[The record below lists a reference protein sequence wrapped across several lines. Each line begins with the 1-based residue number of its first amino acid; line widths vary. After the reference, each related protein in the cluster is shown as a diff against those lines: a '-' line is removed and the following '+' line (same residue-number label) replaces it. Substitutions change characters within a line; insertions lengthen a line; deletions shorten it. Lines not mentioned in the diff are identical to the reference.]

1 MKPITNK
8 RRVVTMEEKET
19 IIALIYDFDKT
30 LCTKD
35 MQEYT
40 FLPNLGANPKDF
52 WEEVDKLALEN
63 DMDKILACLYMM
75 VKKSEELGKPIK
87 REDFNKYGK
96 EIEFF
101 KGVEDW
107 FTRINKYGESLNV
120 KIEHY
125 IISSG
130 QKEIIEGTS
139 ISKYFK
145 EIFASEFLY
154 KNGKAVWPA
163 MAVNYTTKTQ
173 FLARI
178 NKGVLDI
185 SDDITLNNRMLAEDR
200 RISSKNMIY
209 IGDGITDIPSM
220 RMTHENGGYS
230 IAVYQENKDSVA
242 NTLLKDDR
250 VDFAVLADYRENS
263 ELDTLIKNI
272 IEKMAINTKLYNEH
286 KKQLEIK
293 NKRYN

>member
-1 MKPITNK
+1 MKD
-8 RRVVTMEEKET
+8 KET

-40 FLPNLGANPKDF
+40 FIPKLGIKSNEF
-52 WEEVDKLALEN
+52 WKSVDELALEN
-63 DMDKILACLYMM
+63 KMDKTLAYLYVML
-75 VKKSEELGKPIK
+75 KKSEELRHPLTRKDFEECGK
-87 REDFNKYGK
+87 D
-96 EIEFF
+96 IEYF

-107 FTRINKYGESLNV
+107 FKRINEYGKKLGV
-120 KIEHY
+120 TIEHY

-130 QKEIIEGTS
+130 NKEIIENTK
-139 ISKYFK
+139 ISKNFK

-154 KNGKAVWPA
+154 VNGIAVWPSV
-163 MAVNYTTKTQ
+163 AVNYTTKTQ

-185 SDDITLNNRMLAEDR
+185 SDDITLNNKMLADDR
-200 RISSKNMIY
+200 RISNKNMIY

-230 IAVYQENKDSVA
+230 IAVYQKDKQDVA
-242 NTLLKDDR
+242 NTLLQDKR
-250 VDFAVLADYRENS
+250 VDYKVLADYAEGS
-263 ELDTLIKNI
+263 ELDNIIKNI
-272 IEKMAINTKLYNEH
+272 IEKMVISTKLYNEH
-286 KKQLEIK
+286 KKQLIT
-293 NKRYN
+293 NK

>member
-1 MKPITNK
+1 MKVITNK
-8 RRVVTMEEKET
+8 ELSMENKET
-19 IIALIYDFDKT
+19 IVALIYDFDKT

-40 FLPNLGANPKDF
+40 FLPNIGIDPKDF
-52 WEEVDKLALEN
+52 WQEVDNIAIKN

-75 VKKSEELGKPIK
+75 LKKSDEAGIPIK
-87 REDFNKYGK
+87 REDFNRYGK

-101 KGVEDW
+101 KGVTTW
-107 FTRINKYGESLNV
+107 FKRINEFGKSLNI

-130 QKEIIEGTS
+130 QKEIIEGTT

-154 KNGKAVWPA
+154 IDEKAVWPA

-173 FLARI
+173 FIARI

-185 SDDITLNNRMLAEDR
+185 SDDTTLNKKMLEEER
-200 RISSKNMIY
+200 RIPKKNMIY
-209 IGDGITDIPSM
+209 IGDGFTDIPSM

-230 IAVYQENKDSVA
+230 IAVYQENKKSVA
-242 NTLLKDDR
+242 KTLLKDNR
-250 VDFAVLADYRENS
+250 IDFATLADYSENS
-263 ELDTLIKNI
+263 DLERLIKKI
-272 IEKMAINTKLYNEH
+272 IQTMAIGTELYYEH
-286 KKQLEIK
+286 QKQVQENI
-293 NKRYN
+293 

>member
-1 MKPITNK
+1 MGN
-8 RRVVTMEEKET
+8 KET

-40 FLPNLGANPKDF
+40 FIPNLGINPKEF
-52 WEEVDKLALEN
+52 WQEADELALN
-63 DMDKILACLYMM
+63 NKMDKILACLYMM
-75 VKKSEELGKPIK
+75 LKKSEEKGKSIH
-87 REDFNKYGK
+87 REDFKKYGQ

-101 KGVEDW
+101 KGVENW
-107 FTRINKYGESLNV
+107 FLRINEYGKSKGI

-130 QKEIIEGTS
+130 QKEIIEGTT

-154 KNGKAVWPA
+154 IDGKAIWPA

-178 NKGVLDI
+178 NKGVLDV
-185 SDDITLNNRMLAEDR
+185 SDDETLNDKMLAEDR
-200 RISSKNMIY
+200 RISTKNMIY
-209 IGDGITDIPSM
+209 IGDGFTDVPSM
-220 RMTHENGGYS
+220 RMTHDNGGYS
-230 IAVYQENKDSVA
+230 IAVYQENTKA
-242 NTLLKDDR
+242 TARKLLKDNR
-250 VDFAVLADYRENS
+250 VDFAVLADYQENS
-263 ELDTLIKNI
+263 KLDLLIKDI
-272 IEKMAINTKLYNEH
+272 IDKMAISTKLNQEH
-286 KKQLEIK
+286 KKNI
-293 NKRYN
+293 NSIC

>member
-1 MKPITNK
+1 
-8 RRVVTMEEKET
+8 MENKET
-19 IIALIYDFDKT
+19 IVALIYDFDKT

-40 FLPNLGANPKDF
+40 FLPNIGINPKDF
-52 WEEVDKLALEN
+52 WQEVDNIAIKN

-75 VKKSEELGKPIK
+75 LKKSDEAGIPIK
-87 REDFNKYGK
+87 RENFNRYGK

-101 KGVEDW
+101 KGVTTW
-107 FTRINKYGESLNV
+107 FERINEFGKSLNI

-130 QKEIIEGTS
+130 QKEIIEGTT

-154 KNGKAVWPA
+154 IDEKAVWPA

-173 FLARI
+173 FIARI

-185 SDDITLNNRMLAEDR
+185 SDDTTLNRKMLEEER
-200 RISSKNMIY
+200 RIPKKNMIY
-209 IGDGITDIPSM
+209 IGDGFTDIPSM

-230 IAVYQENKDSVA
+230 IAVYQENKKSVA
-242 NTLLKDDR
+242 KTLLKDNR
-250 VDFAVLADYRENS
+250 IDFATLADYQENS
-263 ELDTLIKNI
+263 DLDNLIKKI
-272 IEKMAINTKLYNEH
+272 IQTMAIGTELYYEH
-286 KKQLEIK
+286 KKQIK
-293 NKRYN
+293 ESI

>member
-1 MKPITNK
+1 
-8 RRVVTMEEKET
+8 MENKET
-19 IIALIYDFDKT
+19 IVALIYDFDKT

-40 FLPNLGANPKDF
+40 FLPNIGIDPKDF
-52 WEEVDKLALEN
+52 WQEVDNIAIKN

-75 VKKSEELGKPIK
+75 LKKSDEAGIPIK
-87 REDFNKYGK
+87 RENFNKYGK

-101 KGVEDW
+101 KGVTTW
-107 FTRINKYGESLNV
+107 FERINEFCKSLNI

-130 QKEIIEGTS
+130 QKEIIEGTT

-154 KNGKAVWPA
+154 IDEKAVWPA

-173 FLARI
+173 FIARI

-185 SDDITLNNRMLAEDR
+185 SDDSTLNRRMLAEDR
-200 RISSKNMIY
+200 RISNKNMIY
-209 IGDGITDIPSM
+209 IGDGFTDIPSM
-220 RMTHENGGYS
+220 RMTHANGGYS
-230 IAVYQENKDSVA
+230 IAVYQENNKEVA
-242 NTLLKDDR
+242 KTLLQDDR
-250 VDFAVLADYRENS
+250 VDFATLADYSENS
-263 ELDTLIKNI
+263 DLERLIKKI
-272 IEKMAINTKLYNEH
+272 IQTMAIGTELYYEH
-286 KKQLEIK
+286 QKQVQENI
-293 NKRYN
+293 

>member
-1 MKPITNK
+1 
-8 RRVVTMEEKET
+8 MENKET

-40 FLPNLGANPKDF
+40 FIPNLGIDPKDF
-52 WEEVDKLALEN
+52 WEEVDRIALEN

-75 VKKSEELGKPIK
+75 VKKSEEQGHALT
-87 REDFNKYGK
+87 REDFNNCGK
-96 EIEFF
+96 SIEFF

-107 FTRINKYGESLNV
+107 FTRINDYGKSIGV
-120 KIEHY
+120 TIEHY

-130 QKEIIEGTS
+130 NKEIIEATP

-154 KNGKAVWPA
+154 INGKAVWPA
-163 MAVNYTTKTQ
+163 MSVNYTTKTQ
-173 FLARI
+173 FLSRI

-185 SDDITLNNRMLAEDR
+185 SDDVTLNNKMLAEDR
-200 RISSKNMIY
+200 RISNKNMIY

-220 RMTHENGGYS
+220 RMTNTNGGYS
-230 IAVYQENKDSVA
+230 IAVYQENKEA
-242 NTLLKDDR
+242 TAKELLRDKR
-250 VDFAVLADYRENS
+250 VEYIALADYS
-263 ELDTLIKNI
+263 EGSNLDYLIKTI
-272 IEKMAINTKLYNEH
+272 INKMNVSTKLYNEH
-286 KKQLEIK
+286 KRQSDNVK
-293 NKRYN
+293 

>member
-1 MKPITNK
+1 
-8 RRVVTMEEKET
+8 MENKET
-19 IIALIYDFDKT
+19 IVALIYDFDKT

-40 FLPNLGANPKDF
+40 FLPNIGIDPKDF
-52 WEEVDKLALEN
+52 WQEVDDIAIKN

-75 VKKSEELGKPIK
+75 LKKSDEAGIPIK

-101 KGVEDW
+101 KGVTTW
-107 FTRINKYGESLNV
+107 FERINEFGKSLNI

-130 QKEIIEGTS
+130 QKEIIEGTE

-154 KNGKAVWPA
+154 IDKKAVWPA

-173 FLARI
+173 FIARI

-185 SDDITLNNRMLAEDR
+185 SDDTTLNRKMIEEER
-200 RISSKNMIY
+200 RIPKKNMIY
-209 IGDGITDIPSM
+209 IGDGFTDIPSM

-230 IAVYQENKDSVA
+230 IAVYQENKKSVA
-242 NTLLKDDR
+242 KTLLKDNR
-250 VDFAVLADYRENS
+250 IDFATLADYQENS
-263 ELDTLIKNI
+263 DLERLIKKI
-272 IEKMAINTKLYNEH
+272 IYSMAIGTELYYEH
-286 KKQLEIK
+286 KKQIK
-293 NKRYN
+293 ESI

>member
-1 MKPITNK
+1 MRSN
-8 RRVVTMEEKET
+8 ET

-40 FLPNLGANPKDF
+40 FIPNLGIKASEF
-52 WEEVDKLALEN
+52 WDEVEKVAIDN
-63 DMDKILACLYMM
+63 NMDKTIAYLYMM
-75 VKKSEELGKPIK
+75 IKKSNDLGHDIK
-87 REDFNKYGK
+87 REDFIKCG
-96 EIEFF
+96 EDIEYF

-107 FTRINKYGESLNV
+107 FSRINKYGEELGV

-130 QKEIIEGTS
+130 NKEIIENSS

-154 KNGKAVWPA
+154 VDNKAVWPA

-173 FLARI
+173 FLVRI

-185 SDDITLNNRMLAEDR
+185 SDDVTLNNKMVDDDR
-200 RISSKNMIY
+200 RISNKNMIY
-209 IGDGITDIPSM
+209 IGDGITDIPCM
-220 RMTHENGGYS
+220 TMTHKNGGCS
-230 IAVYQENKDSVA
+230 IAVYREHKDKIA
-242 NTLLKDDR
+242 YNLLEDDR
-250 VDFAVLADYRENS
+250 VDFIALADYTEGS
-263 ELDTLIKNI
+263 KLDKLVKGTID
-272 IEKMAINTKLYNEH
+272 KMAITSQLYNEH
-286 KKQLEIK
+286 KKQLIK
-293 NKRYN
+293 K

>member
-1 MKPITNK
+1 
-8 RRVVTMEEKET
+8 MENKET
-19 IIALIYDFDKT
+19 IVALIYDFDKT

-40 FLPNLGANPKDF
+40 FLPNIGIDPKDF
-52 WEEVDKLALEN
+52 WQEVDNIAIKN

-75 VKKSEELGKPIK
+75 LKKSDEAGIPIK
-87 REDFNKYGK
+87 REDFNRYGK

-101 KGVEDW
+101 KGVTTW
-107 FTRINKYGESLNV
+107 FERINEFGKSLNI

-130 QKEIIEGTS
+130 QKEIIEGTT

-154 KNGKAVWPA
+154 IDEKAVWPA

-173 FLARI
+173 FIARI

-185 SDDITLNNRMLAEDR
+185 SDDTTLNKKMLEEER
-200 RISSKNMIY
+200 RIPKKNMIY
-209 IGDGITDIPSM
+209 IGDGFTDIPSM

-230 IAVYQENKDSVA
+230 IAVYQENKKSVA
-242 NTLLKDDR
+242 KTLLKDNR
-250 VDFAVLADYRENS
+250 IDFATLADYQENS
-263 ELDTLIKNI
+263 DLENLIKKI
-272 IEKMAINTKLYNEH
+272 IQTMAIGTELYYEH
-286 KKQLEIK
+286 KKQIK
-293 NKRYN
+293 ESI

>member
-1 MKPITNK
+1 
-8 RRVVTMEEKET
+8 MENKET
-19 IIALIYDFDKT
+19 IVALIYDFDKT

-40 FLPNLGANPKDF
+40 FLPNIGINPKDF
-52 WEEVDKLALEN
+52 WQEVDNIAIKN

-75 VKKSEELGKPIK
+75 LKKSDEAGIPIK
-87 REDFNKYGK
+87 REDFNRYGK

-101 KGVEDW
+101 KGVTTW
-107 FTRINKYGESLNV
+107 FERINEFGKSLNI

-130 QKEIIEGTS
+130 QKEIIEGTT

-154 KNGKAVWPA
+154 IDEKAVWPA

-173 FLARI
+173 FIARI

-185 SDDITLNNRMLAEDR
+185 SDDTTLNRKMLEEER
-200 RISSKNMIY
+200 RIPKKNMIY
-209 IGDGITDIPSM
+209 IGDGFTDIPSM

-230 IAVYQENKDSVA
+230 IAVYQENKKSVA
-242 NTLLKDDR
+242 KTLLKDNR
-250 VDFAVLADYRENS
+250 IDFATLADYQENS
-263 ELDTLIKNI
+263 DLDNLIKKI
-272 IEKMAINTKLYNEH
+272 IQTMAIGTELYYEH
-286 KKQLEIK
+286 KKQIK
-293 NKRYN
+293 ESI

>member
-1 MKPITNK
+1 
-8 RRVVTMEEKET
+8 MENKET
-19 IIALIYDFDKT
+19 IVALIYDFDKT

-40 FLPNLGANPKDF
+40 FLPNIGIDPKDF
-52 WEEVDKLALEN
+52 WQEVDNIAIKN

-75 VKKSEELGKPIK
+75 LKKSDEAGIPIK
-87 REDFNKYGK
+87 REDFNRYGK

-101 KGVEDW
+101 KGVTTW
-107 FTRINKYGESLNV
+107 FERINEFGKSLNI

-130 QKEIIEGTS
+130 QKEIIEGTT

-154 KNGKAVWPA
+154 IDEKAVWPA

-173 FLARI
+173 FIARI

-185 SDDITLNNRMLAEDR
+185 SDDTTLNRKMLEEER
-200 RISSKNMIY
+200 RIPKKNMIY
-209 IGDGITDIPSM
+209 IGDGFTDIPSM

-230 IAVYQENKDSVA
+230 IAVYQENKKSVA
-242 NTLLKDDR
+242 KTLLKDNR
-250 VDFAVLADYRENS
+250 IDFATLADYQENS
-263 ELDTLIKNI
+263 DLDNLIKKI
-272 IEKMAINTKLYNEH
+272 IQTMAIGTELYYEH
-286 KKQLEIK
+286 KKQIK
-293 NKRYN
+293 ESI

>member
-1 MKPITNK
+1 
-8 RRVVTMEEKET
+8 MENKET
-19 IIALIYDFDKT
+19 IVALIYDFDKT

-40 FLPNLGANPKDF
+40 FLPNIGIDPKDF
-52 WEEVDKLALEN
+52 WQEVDNLAIKN

-75 VKKSEELGKPIK
+75 LKKSDEAGIPIK

-101 KGVEDW
+101 KGVTTW
-107 FTRINKYGESLNV
+107 FERINEFGKSLNI

-130 QKEIIEGTS
+130 QKEIIEGTT

-154 KNGKAVWPA
+154 IDEKAVWPA

-173 FLARI
+173 FIARI

-185 SDDITLNNRMLAEDR
+185 SDDSTLNRRMKNRVR
-200 RISSKNMIY
+200 K
-209 IGDGITDIPSM
+209 
-220 RMTHENGGYS
+220 YS
-230 IAVYQENKDSVA
+230 FFI
-242 NTLLKDDR
+242 
-250 VDFAVLADYRENS
+250 
-263 ELDTLIKNI
+263 
-272 IEKMAINTKLYNEH
+272 
-286 KKQLEIK
+286 
-293 NKRYN
+293 

>member
-1 MKPITNK
+1 MGN
-8 RRVVTMEEKET
+8 KET

-40 FLPNLGANPKDF
+40 FIPNLGINPKEF
-52 WEEVDKLALEN
+52 WQEADELALN
-63 DMDKILACLYMM
+63 NKMDKILACLYMM
-75 VKKSEELGKPIK
+75 LKKSEEKGKSIH
-87 REDFNKYGK
+87 REDFKKYGQ

-101 KGVEDW
+101 KGVENW
-107 FTRINKYGESLNV
+107 FLRINEYGKSKGI

-130 QKEIIEGTS
+130 QKEIIEGTT

-154 KNGKAVWPA
+154 IDGKAIWPA

-178 NKGVLDI
+178 NKGVLDV
-185 SDDITLNNRMLAEDR
+185 SDDETLNDKMLAEDR
-200 RISSKNMIY
+200 RISTKNMIY
-209 IGDGITDIPSM
+209 IGDGFTDVPSM
-220 RMTHENGGYS
+220 RMTHDNGGYS
-230 IAVYQENKDSVA
+230 IAVYQENTKA
-242 NTLLKDDR
+242 TARKLLKDNR
-250 VDFAVLADYRENS
+250 VDFAVLADYQENS
-263 ELDTLIKNI
+263 KLELLIKDI
-272 IEKMAINTKLYNEH
+272 IDKMAISTKLNQEH
-286 KKQLEIK
+286 KKNI
-293 NKRYN
+293 NSIC

>member
-1 MKPITNK
+1 MKN
-8 RRVVTMEEKET
+8 KET

-30 LCTKD
+30 LCTKN

-40 FLPNLGANPKDF
+40 FLPNLGITTEDF
-52 WEEVDKLALEN
+52 WKEVDKLAIEN

-75 VKKSEELGKPIK
+75 LKKSEENGKSIRK
-87 REDFNKYGK
+87 EDFYACGK
-96 EIEFF
+96 SIEFF
-101 KGVEDW
+101 KGVENW
-107 FTRINKYGESLNV
+107 FERINKYGEQLNV

-130 QKEIIEGTS
+130 QKEIIEKTS

-154 KNGKAVWPA
+154 ENDVAIWPA
-163 MAVNYTTKTQ
+163 LAVNYTTKTQ

-200 RISSKNMIY
+200 RISTKNMIY

-230 IAVYQENKDSVA
+230 IAVYQKGKDA
-242 NTLLKDDR
+242 IAKKLLEDGR
-250 VDFAVLADYRENS
+250 VDFAVLADYQEGRS
-263 ELDTLIKNI
+263 LDRLMKTI
-272 IEKMAINTKLYNEH
+272 IEKMSINTKLYLEH
-286 KKQLEIK
+286 QKQLSTK
-293 NKRYN
+293 Q

>member
-1 MKPITNK
+1 MNN
-8 RRVVTMEEKET
+8 KET
-19 IIALIYDFDKT
+19 IVALIYDFDKT

-40 FLPNLGANPKDF
+40 FLPSLGINPQDF

-63 DMDKILACLYMM
+63 HMDKILSCLYMM
-75 VKKSEELGKPIK
+75 IKKSEEIGKSIK

-101 KGVEDW
+101 KGVETW
-107 FTRINKYGESLNV
+107 FQRINDFGKSLNL

-130 QKEIIEGTS
+130 QKEIIEGTT

-154 KNGKAVWPA
+154 VDGKAIWPA

-200 RISSKNMIY
+200 RISTKNMIY

-230 IAVYQENKDSVA
+230 IAVYQENKSATA
-242 NTLLKDDR
+242 NMLLKDDR
-250 VDFAVLADYRENS
+250 VDFALLADYQENS
-263 ELDTLIKNI
+263 ELDRIIKTI
-272 IEKMAINTKLYNEH
+272 LEKMAVNTKLYQEH
-286 KKQLEIK
+286 KKQLNEKI
-293 NKRYN
+293 

>member
-1 MKPITNK
+1 
-8 RRVVTMEEKET
+8 MENKET

-40 FLPNLGANPKDF
+40 FIPNLGIDPNEF
-52 WEEVDKLALEN
+52 WSETNKLALDN
-63 DMDKILACLYMM
+63 KMDKILACLYMM
-75 VKKSEELGKPIK
+75 LKKSEEKGKVIK
-87 REDFNKYGK
+87 REDFNECGK

-101 KGVEDW
+101 KGVETW
-107 FTRINKYGESLNV
+107 FNRINEYGKNKGV

-145 EIFASEFLY
+145 EIFACEFLY
-154 KNGKAVWPA
+154 RNNEAVWPA
-163 MAVNYTTKTQ
+163 MTVNYTTKVQ
-173 FLARI
+173 FLSRI

-185 SDDITLNNRMLAEDR
+185 SDDTTLNNKMLAEDR
-200 RISSKNMIY
+200 RISTKNMIY
-209 IGDGITDIPSM
+209 IGDGYTDVPSM

-230 IAVYQENKDSVA
+230 IAVYQENKKEIASK
-242 NTLLKDDR
+242 LLIDNR
-250 VDFAVLADYRENS
+250 VDFAVLADYQENS
-263 ELDTLIKNI
+263 QLDLLIKDI
-272 IEKMAINTKLYNEH
+272 IDKMTINTKLYQEH
-286 KKQLEIK
+286 KNQLNNIL
-293 NKRYN
+293 

>member
-1 MKPITNK
+1 MNN
-8 RRVVTMEEKET
+8 KET

-40 FLPNLGANPKDF
+40 FLPNLGINPKDF
-52 WEEVDKLALEN
+52 WEDVDKLAIEN
-63 DMDKILACLYMM
+63 NMDKILSCLYMM
-75 VKKSEELGKPIK
+75 IKKSNESGKIIK

-101 KGVEDW
+101 KGIDTW
-107 FTRINKYGESLNV
+107 FTRINEYGKKLNV

-130 QKEIIEGTS
+130 QKEIIEGTK

-154 KNGKAVWPA
+154 EDGKAVWPA
-163 MAVNYTTKTQ
+163 MSVNYTAKTQ

-185 SDDITLNNRMLAEDR
+185 SDDITLNTRMLAEDR
-200 RISSKNMIY
+200 RISTKNMIY

-230 IAVYQENKDSVA
+230 IAVYQENKNEVA
-242 NTLLKDDR
+242 KKLLKDNR
-250 VDFAVLADYRENS
+250 VDFAVLADYQENS
-263 ELDTLIKNI
+263 QLDNLIKTI
-272 IEKMAINTKLYNEH
+272 IEKMTINTKLYKEH
-286 KKQLEIK
+286 KNQLD
-293 NKRYN
+293 NNT

>member
-1 MKPITNK
+1 MKK
-8 RRVVTMEEKET
+8 KEI

-40 FLPNLGANPKDF
+40 FLPNLGINPKEF
-52 WEEVDKLALEN
+52 WESVDKLAFEN
-63 DMDKILACLYMM
+63 KMDKILACLYMM
-75 VKKSEELGKPIK
+75 IKKTKELGKSIG
-87 REDFNKYGK
+87 REDFYNCGK

-107 FTRINKYGESLNV
+107 FFRINEYGKSKDV

-130 QKEIIEGTS
+130 QKEIIEGTN

-154 KNGKAVWPA
+154 ENGKAIWPA

-173 FLARI
+173 FLSRI

-185 SDDITLNNRMLAEDR
+185 SDDITLNNKMLAENR
-200 RISSKNMIY
+200 RISTKNMIY
-209 IGDGITDIPSM
+209 IGDGYTDIPSM

-230 IAVYQENKDSVA
+230 IAVYQKNNKSTA
-242 NTLLKDDR
+242 INLLKDKR
-250 VDFAVLADYRENS
+250 VDFAAIADYQENS
-263 ELDTLIKNI
+263 ELDKLIKAI
-272 IEKMAINTKLYNEH
+272 IDKMSINTKLYQEH
-286 KKQLEIK
+286 QKQLNN
-293 NKRYN
+293 NK

>member
-1 MKPITNK
+1 MENK
-8 RRVVTMEEKET
+8 EI
-19 IIALIYDFDKT
+19 IIALVYDFDKT

-40 FLPNLGANPKDF
+40 FLPNLGINPKEF
-52 WEEVDKLALEN
+52 WQSVDELALEN
-63 DMDKILACLYMM
+63 KMDKILACLYMM
-75 VKKSEELGKPIK
+75 IKKSEELGKTIK
-87 REDFNKYGK
+87 REDFYNCGK

-101 KGVEDW
+101 KGVENW
-107 FTRINKYGESLNV
+107 FSRINEYGESKNV

-130 QKEIIEGTS
+130 QKEIIEGTT

-154 KNGKAVWPA
+154 KENKAIWPA

-173 FLARI
+173 FLSRI

-185 SDDITLNNRMLAEDR
+185 SDDITLNKKMLAEDR
-200 RISSKNMIY
+200 RISTQNMIY
-209 IGDGITDIPSM
+209 IGDGYTDIPSM

-230 IAVYQENKDSVA
+230 IAVYQNNNKDTAIS
-242 NTLLKDDR
+242 LLKDKR
-250 VDFAVLADYRENS
+250 VDFAVLADYQENS
-263 ELDTLIKNI
+263 ELDSLIKDI
-272 IEKMAINTKLYNEH
+272 IDKMAINTKLYHQH
-286 KKQLEIK
+286 KKQLND
-293 NKRYN
+293 NK

>member
-1 MKPITNK
+1 
-8 RRVVTMEEKET
+8 MENKET
-19 IIALIYDFDKT
+19 IVALIYDFDKT

-40 FLPNLGANPKDF
+40 FLPNIGIDPKDF
-52 WEEVDKLALEN
+52 WQEVDNIAIKN

-75 VKKSEELGKPIK
+75 LKKSDEAGIPIK
-87 REDFNKYGK
+87 REDFNRYGK

-101 KGVEDW
+101 KGVTTW
-107 FTRINKYGESLNV
+107 FERINEFGKSLNI

-130 QKEIIEGTS
+130 QKEIIEGTT

-154 KNGKAVWPA
+154 IDEKAVWPA

-173 FLARI
+173 FIARI

-185 SDDITLNNRMLAEDR
+185 SDDSTLNRKMLEEER
-200 RISSKNMIY
+200 RIPKKNMIY
-209 IGDGITDIPSM
+209 IGDGFTDIPSM

-230 IAVYQENKDSVA
+230 IAVYQENKKSVA
-242 NTLLKDDR
+242 KTLLKDNR
-250 VDFAVLADYRENS
+250 IDFATLADYSENS
-263 ELDTLIKNI
+263 DLERLIKKI
-272 IEKMAINTKLYNEH
+272 IHSMAIGTELYYEH
-286 KKQLEIK
+286 KKQIK
-293 NKRYN
+293 ESI

>member
-1 MKPITNK
+1 
-8 RRVVTMEEKET
+8 MENKET
-19 IIALIYDFDKT
+19 IVALIYDFDKT

-40 FLPNLGANPKDF
+40 FLPNIGIDPKDF
-52 WEEVDKLALEN
+52 WQEVDNIAIKN

-75 VKKSEELGKPIK
+75 LKKSDEAGIPIK
-87 REDFNKYGK
+87 REDFNRYGK

-101 KGVEDW
+101 KGVTTW
-107 FTRINKYGESLNV
+107 FKRINEFGKSLNI

-130 QKEIIEGTS
+130 QKEIIEGTT

-154 KNGKAVWPA
+154 IDEKAVWPA

-173 FLARI
+173 FIARI

-185 SDDITLNNRMLAEDR
+185 SDDTTLNKKMLEEER
-200 RISSKNMIY
+200 RIPKKNMIY
-209 IGDGITDIPSM
+209 IGDGFTDIPSM

-230 IAVYQENKDSVA
+230 IAVYQENKKSVA
-242 NTLLKDDR
+242 KTLLKDNR
-250 VDFAVLADYRENS
+250 IDFATLADYSENS
-263 ELDTLIKNI
+263 DLERLIKKI
-272 IEKMAINTKLYNEH
+272 IQTMAIGTELYYEH
-286 KKQLEIK
+286 QKQVQENI
-293 NKRYN
+293 